1 MTFQFINYFLDNF
14 NTEQINEQINDK
26 NRQPIWNSVELYQI
40 QNLNHSRA
48 PSQLNINQQENFQLN
63 SNFIYW
69 RPSKQLQSLQK
80 RFDDKILIQF
90 PSVPCAFCSILMFP
104 TNAKWIQ
111 KEENRVYPLT
121 LVFPNEQ
128 PVEHINDSSKIAV
141 CSTCKEPRL
150 RRSPPNII
158 DTPAEIERV
167 PIYYRRW
174 LSPIYLSCSL
184 GWTPNSNTY
193 TNY

>member
-1 MTFQFINYFLDNF
+1 MAFQFVNYFLDNF
-14 NTEQINEQINDK
+14 NTEQINEQINDE

-48 PSQLNINQQENFQLN
+48 PSQLN

-121 LVFPNEQ
+121 LVFSNEQ

-141 CSTCKEPRL
+141 CSTCKELKLCRT
-150 RRSPPNII
+150 PPNII

-167 PIYYRRW
+167 PIYHRRW
-174 LSPIYLSCSL
+174 LLPIYLSCSL
-184 GWTPNSNTY
+184 GQTPN
-193 TNY
+193 

>member
-1 MTFQFINYFLDNF
+1 MAFQFVNYFLDNF
-14 NTEQINEQINDK
+14 DTEQINDE
-26 NRQPIWNSVELYQI
+26 NRQPIWNSVELYQT

-63 SNFIYW
+63 FNFIYW
-69 RPSKQLQSLQK
+69 RSSKQLQSLQK

-90 PSVPCAFCSILMFP
+90 PSVPCAFCLILIFP

-121 LVFPNEQ
+121 LVFSDKQ

-141 CSTCKEPRL
+141 CSTL
-150 RRSPPNII
+150 
-158 DTPAEIERV
+158 
-167 PIYYRRW
+167 
-174 LSPIYLSCSL
+174 
-184 GWTPNSNTY
+184 
-193 TNY
+193 